1 MDKQYY
7 TCAEVAQI
15 YGVKVDT
22 IWAWVRNGKLGS
34 VRIGQRYRI
43 RKQDLDSFAVVND
56 NKTINRNIF

>member
-22 IWAWVRNGKLGS
+22 IWAWVL
-34 VRIGQRYRI
+34 RYI
-43 RKQDLDSFAVVND
+43 YHL
-56 NKTINRNIF
+56 INL